1 MIITGEKGHIKADFN
16 KHYIEI
22 CKKNDNLIIE
32 YEFDDNYRYLKEL
45 MYFFKMVE
53 TNSQTMISA

>member
-45 MYFFKMVE
+45 MYF
-53 TNSQTMISA
+53 